1 MFQRYDNMSST
12 IESKPTLDIQRQSMQ
27 ALCLW
32 GVFILLAVILNGT
45 IQFILGFDLRSWTNS
60 PLKDVAFN
68 LIIYGGLFLVAP
80 LVLSKGWATVRQPT
94 FFLPLIVA
102 LLAMS
107 LRTFFRP
114 IAGLVVIAILFLHW
128 RFDLSKL
135 GIQSR
140 GWKGDVIAV
149 LLFGLIYLA
158 PNLLQSNLIPSV
170 PGNAF
175 LASLDRLFLNPA
187 STTENL
193 FYFGFL
199 TERLSQKTGG
209 LMTPFIIAAMYTAHE
224 MSNPEYW
231 YEGLNFLL
239 VFVGVALT
247 AGIYVWRRSTI
258 VIWLGD
264 GVGRFV
270 SRLFTGAG

>member
-1 MFQRYDNMSST
+1 MDHVSER
-12 IESKPTLDIQRQSMQ
+12 ESLIDVQRQAIQ

-32 GVFILLAVILNGT
+32 GVFIVLAIAINGT
-45 IQFILGFDLRSWTNS
+45 IPFLLGLDVHAWTYS

-68 LIIYGGLFLVAP
+68 LIIYGGLFLVIP
-80 LVLSKGWATVRQPT
+80 LILTKGWATVRQPA
-94 FFLPLIVA
+94 FFLPLLVA
-102 LLAMS
+102 VLAMT

-114 IAGLVVIAILFLHW
+114 TAALAVIVLIYLHG

-135 GIQSR
+135 GVRSS
-140 GWKGDVIAV
+140 GWKGDVLAI

-158 PNLLQSNLIPSV
+158 PGLLYSKPTLAA
-170 PGNAF
+170 PGSAF
-175 LASLDRLFLNPA
+175 LAGLDRLLLNPA
-187 STTENL
+187 STTEYL

-199 TERLSQKTGG
+199 TERLARKTGRW
-209 LMTPFIIAAMYTAHE
+209 MTPLLIAAMYTAHE

-231 YEGLNFLL
+231 YEGVQFPMIL
-239 VFVGVALT
+239 VGVALT
-247 AGIYVWRRSTI
+247 AILYLWRRSII

-264 GVGRFV
+264 GLGRFV

>member
-1 MFQRYDNMSST
+1 MRTSIENEPT
-12 IESKPTLDIQRQSMQ
+12 INTQRQSAQ
-27 ALCLW
+27 ALYLW
-32 GVFILLAVILNGT
+32 GVFIVLAVIINGT
-45 IQFILGFDLRSWTNS
+45 IPFMLGFDLHTWTYS

-68 LIIYGGLFLVAP
+68 LIIYGGLFLVVP
-80 LVLSKGWATVRQPT
+80 IVITKGWATVQRPA
-94 FFLPLIVA
+94 FFLPLLVA
-102 LLAMS
+102 VLAMT

-114 IAGLVVIAILFLHW
+114 IAALAVIILIYLHW

-140 GWKGDVIAV
+140 GWKGDIIAI

-158 PNLLQSNLIPSV
+158 PSLLQSNPILSA

-175 LASLDRLFLNPA
+175 LAGLDRLFLNPA
-187 STTENL
+187 STTEYL

-199 TERLSQKTGG
+199 AERLSHKTGKW
-209 LMTPFIIAAMYTAHE
+209 MTPLIIAAMYTAHE

-231 YEGLNFLL
+231 YEGSKFLL
-239 VFVGVALT
+239 IFIGVALT
-247 AGIYVWRRSTI
+247 SSIYLWRRSI
-258 VIWLGD
+258 VVIWLGD
-264 GVGRFV
+264 GLGRFV